1 MTKDAE
7 LSGISV
13 LLDRVQSGSE
23 YDVSC
28 QGHTGFDASMT
39 SQIGDF
45 RTSEAQV
52 LKFGFFKNRIL
63 VKVMNTQRFQCPLSI
78 IVHVNIFRGIL

>member
-13 LLDRVQSGSE
+13 LSDRVRSGSE
-23 YDVSC
+23 YDVGC

-45 RTSEAQV
+45 RTNEAQV

-63 VKVMNTQRFQCPLSI
+63 LSMSSFDHCACKYVSRYSLQCQMRK
-78 IVHVNIFRGIL
+78 F